1 MPAQKPAMTYAEYLA
16 FEEQSDEKHEFLDGE
31 LFATSGGT
39 PDHGALAVAISA
51 ALSGAL
57 RGRPCRVH
65 SSDVRVRVQATGLA
79 AYPDVSVVCGKL
91 ETDAEAPHAITNPV
105 LLVEV
110 LSDSTEARDRGEKAA
125 HYRHLPSLREYVLVS
140 QRQRRGGVQAE
151 RGEALGAVRVRRGRD
166 GGARVGGVLVRGRRG
181 LQGSARRVRHATVAE
196 DHRWEGMN
204 PDRRSTRGRM
214 LRFHG
219 RGPGRDGARGPRH
232 ARPPR
237 PLLSACAG
245 ASAVTAAVVLAAS
258 SPSATFG
265 ASAFLFRARG
275 PLGDGRLH
283 GAEADA
289 DAVT

>member
-16 FEEQSDEKHEFLDGE
+16 FEEQSDDKHEFLDGE
-31 LFATSGGT
+31 LFAMSGGT

-91 ETDAEAPHAITNPV
+91 ETDAEDPHAITNPV

-140 QRQRRGGVQAE
+140 QRQRRVE
-151 RGEALGAVRVRRGRD
+151 VYRRNE
-166 GGARVGGVLVRGRRG
+166 
-181 LQGSARRVRHATVAE
+181 ARRWELFEYGEGETAELASVACSFAVDE
-196 DHRWEGMN
+196 VY
-204 PDRRSTRGRM
+204 
-214 LRFHG
+214 
-219 RGPGRDGARGPRH
+219 RD
-232 ARPPR
+232 
-237 PLLSACAG
+237 
-245 ASAVTAAVVLAAS
+245 
-258 SPSATFG
+258 
-265 ASAFLFRARG
+265 
-275 PLGDGRLH
+275 PLGG
-283 GAEADA
+283 
-289 DAVT
+289 